1 MKQQIGIL
9 RIADIVGDRILCQ
22 GNIDSMQCLL
32 QFGVGNFI
40 ANRLRYFFYQ
50 NFHSIVVANLVPG
63 NDIPQQDFLI
73 NAGNILALCFV

>member
-40 ANRLRYFFYQ
+40 ANRLRYFF
-50 NFHSIVVANLVPG
+50 FTKIFTA
-63 NDIPQQDFLI
+63 
-73 NAGNILALCFV
+73 